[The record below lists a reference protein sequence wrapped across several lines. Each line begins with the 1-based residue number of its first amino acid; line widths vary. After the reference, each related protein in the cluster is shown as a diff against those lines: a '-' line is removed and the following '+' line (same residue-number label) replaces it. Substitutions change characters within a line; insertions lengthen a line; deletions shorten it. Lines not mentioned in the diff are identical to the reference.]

1 MNADFKSTPR
11 TDKLLSDQQFDGVDY
26 DTSCQ
31 QLTELC
37 RELERDLNEAMLNVR
52 ECELE
57 IKDLTIRAM
66 EAEKKAERYRL
77 DANKEMAKRMELEN
91 NVAVPYEL

>member
-1 MNADFKSTPR
+1 MNGDFKSTPR
-11 TDKLLSDQQFDGVDY
+11 TDKLLSDQQFDNVDY

-31 QLTELC
+31 QLSELC
-37 RELERDLNEAMLNVR
+37 AELERDLNEAMLNVK

-57 IKDLTIRAM
+57 IKDLTIR
-66 EAEKKAERYRL
+66 AERYRL

>member
-11 TDKLLSDQQFDGVDY
+11 TDKLLSDQQFDAVDY
-26 DTSCQ
+26 DTSCE
-31 QLTELC
+31 QLSELC
-37 RELERDLNEAMLNVR
+37 AELERALNEMMCNVA
-52 ECELE
+52 ECESE

-66 EAEKKAERYRL
+66 EAEEKAERYRL